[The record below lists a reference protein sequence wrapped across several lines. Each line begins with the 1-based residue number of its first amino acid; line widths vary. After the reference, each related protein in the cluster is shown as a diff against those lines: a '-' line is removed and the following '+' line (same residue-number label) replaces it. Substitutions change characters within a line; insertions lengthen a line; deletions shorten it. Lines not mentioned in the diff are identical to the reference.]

1 MSARTVIATR
11 AQPARMPVI
20 RMPSVCEARSRAKSA
35 AGGCSARRCAASAA
49 SAGSFISVASHCA
62 ASSRRTSAP
71 GEARRAL
78 FGERRDPFRIVGA
91 VPELALVV
99 ALHVQLLRERAAPA
113 LVDGLPG
120 AREGAGRCGGELS
133 RQSVHDFGELTVLD
147 AAPDQS
153 PGGGLLGGQLLA
165 EERESHGARR
175 ADEARQEPGA
185 AGIRNETELRE
196 RLHEARRARR
206 DD

>member
-11 AQPARMPVI
+11 AQPARMPVM

-35 AGGCSARRCAASAA
+35 A
-49 SAGSFISVASHCA
+49 
-62 ASSRRTSAP
+62 P
-71 GEARRAL
+71 
-78 FGERRDPFRIVGA
+78 
-91 VPELALVV
+91 
-99 ALHVQLLRERAAPA
+99 
-113 LVDGLPG
+113 
-120 AREGAGRCGGELS
+120 AREAAGRCRGELS

-185 AGIRNETELRE
+185 PGIRNETELRE

>member
-20 RMPSVCEARSRAKSA
+20 RMPSVCEARSRAES
-35 AGGCSARRCAASAA
+35 
-49 SAGSFISVASHCA
+49 
-62 ASSRRTSAP
+62 
-71 GEARRAL
+71 
-78 FGERRDPFRIVGA
+78 
-91 VPELALVV
+91 
-99 ALHVQLLRERAAPA
+99 
-113 LVDGLPG
+113 
-120 AREGAGRCGGELS
+120 AGRCGGELS